1 MLEILG
7 LLPLEESEGIFFGN
21 TGFPDPLNSHTHIVG
36 DATKGKEPD
45 LCLIDPIG
53 GLRVVIAGLPYR
65 ADIDGTWLGS
75 IQQDIPLME

>member
-1 MLEILG
+1 VLEVLV
-7 LLPLEESEGIFFGN
+7 LLPLEQSERIFFGN